1 MADENTTTVEET
13 IDDTRAV
20 CPCCGQ
26 PTLMKPVKVDGK
38 IVDDYL
44 ASILTG
50 VPFSHTFGMFDGK
63 LKVTLAVPG
72 REEGIK
78 LYSLIFLM
86 EPYAGTSTVVKDFIG
101 LVDMYFRIKQ
111 ISVRSD
117 TKEGKVYFPAKHVL
131 AACDELGKKWE
142 NVDLHDEEK
151 KAEFLADIKQK
162 HTAVSAT
169 DIISATPTIILN
181 KLLGDFSALEKIML
195 EAGFDENFWKGIK
208 LA

>member
-1 MADENTTTVEET
+1 MADENTTPVEET
-13 IDDTRAV
+13 VDDTKAL

-50 VPFSHTFGMFDGK
+50 VPFSHTFPMFDGR
-63 LKVTLAVPG
+63 LKVTLAVSD
-72 REEGIK
+72 REESIR
-78 LYSLIFLM
+78 LYSLILMM
-86 EPYAGTSTVVKDFIG
+86 EPYIGASATVKDFIG
-101 LVDMYFRIKQ
+101 LVNMYFRIKQ
-111 ISVRSD
+111 ISVRSGD
-117 TKEGKVYFPAKHVL
+117 KEGKVYFPAKHIL
-131 AACDELGKKWE
+131 EACDELSQKWE
-142 NVDLHDEEK
+142 NADLHDETK

-162 HTAVSAT
+162 YLAVSSPDT
-169 DIISATPTIILN
+169 ISSTPPVILN
-181 KLLGDFSALEKIML
+181 KLLSDFGALEKIML